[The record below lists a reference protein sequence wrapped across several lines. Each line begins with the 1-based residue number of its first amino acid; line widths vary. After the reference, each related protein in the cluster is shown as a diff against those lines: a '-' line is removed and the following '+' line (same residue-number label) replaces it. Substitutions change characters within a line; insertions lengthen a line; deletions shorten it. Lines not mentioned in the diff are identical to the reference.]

1 MTVLKRV
8 ITLFWVTLFRSET
21 GHFHNFPTLFQDL
34 INLVQLDNIL
44 TSDFNAEPEEENM
57 LDFLNIYNL
66 KNLLKQKTCNKNLD
80 NLSCIDLILTNCHRG
95 FRNDN
100 MCSKQD
106 FPIFIK

>member
-1 MTVLKRV
+1 MKEQS
-8 ITLFWVTLFRSET
+8 LFLSET
-21 GHFHNFPTLFQDL
+21 GHFHNFPTLLQDL

-44 TSDFNAEPEEENM
+44 TSDFNAEPEKENM

-66 KNLLKQKTCNKNLD
+66 KNLLKQKTWYKNLD